1 MDVLDDT
8 LKDLYNGKINL
19 NEKFPTSEEYN
30 LLIKESKKL
39 LDKIESYMDEKENKL
54 LNEYIEK
61 QSQITSI
68 DCEQKFIEG
77 YKLAS
82 KLIIVGIK

>member
-1 MDVLDDT
+1 MEVLDNI
-8 LKDLYNGKINL
+8 LKELYNGKINIK
-19 NEKFPTSEEYN
+19 EKFPISEEYN
-30 LLIKESKKL
+30 VLVRESGDLLEKIKN
-39 LDKIESYMDEKENKL
+39 YMDERGNKL

-68 DCEQKFIEG
+68 DCEGKFIEG

-82 KLIIVGIK
+82 KLIILGIK